1 MTPKEKSEDLFNY
14 FHNDLQN
21 EDTDCGQEIL
31 VSLLAI
37 RYSLKC
43 VDEMIKAS
51 NRITNHLPD
60 SWVGEEQNYYKEV
73 KKEINKL

>member
-1 MTPKEKSEDLFNY
+1 MELTPKEKAIELFTY

-43 VDEMIKAS
+43 VDEIIEALEHHTWQNKDWIK
-51 NRITNHLPD
+51 
-60 SWVGEEQNYYKEV
+60 YYKEV
-73 KKEINKL
+73 KEEINKL